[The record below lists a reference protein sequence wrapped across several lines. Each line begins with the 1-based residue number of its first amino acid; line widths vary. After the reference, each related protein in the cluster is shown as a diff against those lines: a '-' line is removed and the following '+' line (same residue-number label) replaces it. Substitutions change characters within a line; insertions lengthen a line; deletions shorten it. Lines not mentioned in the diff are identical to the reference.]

1 MDSRLPLTPFKSATA
16 DESSI
21 EGSGPQEFMRS
32 DGTMDIEFLKQQ
44 AERCRRLAKG
54 TDPFTEKR
62 LLKLAEEYEAQ
73 IKELEKRSLEPWS
86 H

>member
-1 MDSRLPLTPFKSATA
+1 
-16 DESSI
+16 
-21 EGSGPQEFMRS
+21 
-32 DGTMDIEFLKQQ
+32 MDIGFLKQQ

-62 LLKLAEEYEAQ
+62 LLKLAEKYEAQ

-86 H
+86 P

>member
-1 MDSRLPLTPFKSATA
+1 MAGI
-16 DESSI
+16 ESGLI
-21 EGSGPQEFMRS
+21 PGITRF
-32 DGTMDIEFLKQQ
+32 DGIMDIEFLRQQ

-62 LLKLAEEYEAQ
+62 LLKLAEEYEAR
-73 IKELEKRSLEPWS
+73 IAEIEKRNSEPWS